1 MIAVLAKKDFIAS
14 YKLSL
19 KTNGI
24 NLPLSVLNEHC
35 DEFVALIT
43 SYIKSGYVIRFQG
56 CGAIVVREKSPRKG
70 FNFKTGAS
78 LEVAGRQSCS
88 MERTVRT
95 SLVGIIQYHKVTTQ
109 KMRDDL
115 GDILKNAEAA
125 DIFINT
131 FIRTLKSVL
140 NGNTDKFTLQALG
153 SFSLRKTRTESS
165 LIFSASHTIKSY
177 LKSQT

>member
-1 MIAVLAKKDFIAS
+1 
-14 YKLSL
+14 
-19 KTNGI
+19 
-24 NLPLSVLNEHC
+24 
-35 DEFVALIT
+35 
-43 SYIKSGYVIRFQG
+43 
-56 CGAIVVREKSPRKG
+56 
-70 FNFKTGAS
+70 
-78 LEVAGRQSCS
+78 
-88 MERTVRT
+88 
-95 SLVGIIQYHKVTTQ
+95 
-109 KMRDDL
+109 MRDDL